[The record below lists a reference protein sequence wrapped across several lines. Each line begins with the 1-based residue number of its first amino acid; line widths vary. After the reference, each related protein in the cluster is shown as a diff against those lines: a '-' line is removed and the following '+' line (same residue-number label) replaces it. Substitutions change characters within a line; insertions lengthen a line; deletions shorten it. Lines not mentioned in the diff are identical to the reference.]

1 MATLVDLANYLD
13 TNVAG
18 LTLGTNLFI
27 GRMPDEPDV
36 CVAIYE
42 YGGTRPDQTMGGGAP
57 VLQNPSIQVRVRH
70 TSYASAETTANLCF
84 SALEGIIDETINT
97 TRYNRVTAIQSP
109 FPLERDPEERII
121 FVQNFD
127 VKRVFS

>member
-1 MATLVDLANYLD
+1 MATLVDIANYLD
-13 TNVAG
+13 ANVAG

-27 GRMPDEPDV
+27 GRMPDDPNA
-36 CVAIYE
+36 CVAVYE
-42 YGGTRPDQTMGGGAP
+42 YGGTRPDNTMGGGAP
-57 VLQNPSIQVRVRH
+57 VLQNPSVQVRVRD
-70 TSYASAETTANLCF
+70 TSYASAQTTANLCF
-84 SALEGIIDETINT
+84 VALEAIVDETINT

-109 FPLERDPEERII
+109 FPLERDPEERIV